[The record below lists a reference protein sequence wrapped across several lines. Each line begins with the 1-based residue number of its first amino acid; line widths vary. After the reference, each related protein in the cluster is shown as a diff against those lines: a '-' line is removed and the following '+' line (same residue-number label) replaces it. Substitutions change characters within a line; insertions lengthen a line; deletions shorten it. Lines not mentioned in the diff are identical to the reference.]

1 MYADTV
7 GANKGRGKRHTI
19 CFIGLGVLPS
29 FYRDCV
35 GSKEKIYMEGG
46 QTLM

>member
-7 GANKGRGKRHTI
+7 GANKGRGKRQTI
-19 CFIGLGVLPS
+19 YFTGLGVLSS

-35 GSKEKIYMEGG
+35 GSKEKILHGG
-46 QTLM
+46 GKP